1 MFQRYREHFDKLSYG
16 DLSDICVLEVEEKL
30 QPAKEEVVTLI
41 QETLANK
48 EFAYRGD
55 YTQFMKLVLVAL
67 TGDTTNFKLPRPGAL
82 SKARWMG
89 KTIYA
94 ISMFLLKNKIANEL
108 GRDAVIMTPRQVG
121 LIERFVRFVCLVY
134 AKWWIR
140 CPLPA
145 ECGLV
150 DLQLLRAIR
159 SFPDE
164 VIALAAEK
172 ALLGHLW
179 YLTQE
184 QVPRCLFSS

>member
-1 MFQRYREHFDKLSYG
+1 
-16 DLSDICVLEVEEKL
+16 
-30 QPAKEEVVTLI
+30 
-41 QETLANK
+41 
-48 EFAYRGD
+48 
-55 YTQFMKLVLVAL
+55 MKLVLIAL
-67 TGDTTNFKLPRPGAL
+67 TGDTTNFKLLRPGAL
-82 SKARWMG
+82 SQARRMG

-108 GRDAVIMTPRQVG
+108 GRDAVIMTPRQVV
-121 LIERFVRFVCLVY
+121 LIERFVRFVCLVH
-134 AKWWIR
+134 AKCWIR

-159 SFPDE
+159 SFPDQ

>member
-1 MFQRYREHFDKLSYG
+1 M
-16 DLSDICVLEVEEKL
+16 EVEEKL

-94 ISMFLLKNKIANEL
+94 ISMFLLKSKIANEL
-108 GRDAVIMTPRQVG
+108 GKDAVIMTPRQVV
-121 LIERFVRFVCLVY
+121 RFVRFVCLVY

-150 DLQLLRAIR
+150 DLELLRAIR

-164 VIALAAEK
+164 VIALAAER
-172 ALLGHLW
+172 AFLGHL
-179 YLTQE
+179 
-184 QVPRCLFSS
+184 

>member
-16 DLSDICVLEVEEKL
+16 DLSDISILDVEEKL
-30 QPAKEEVVTLI
+30 QPHKEEVVMLI

-48 EFAYRGD
+48 EFAYIGD

-82 SKARWMG
+82 SKARWMS
-89 KTIYA
+89 KSIYA
-94 ISMFLLKNKIANEL
+94 ISMFLLKDKIANEL
-108 GRDAVIMTPRQVG
+108 GRDTVIMTPRQVV
-121 LIERFVRFVCLVY
+121 LIERFVKFVCIVY

-145 ECGLV
+145 ECGLL
-150 DLQLLRAIR
+150 DLQLLREIR
-159 SFPDE
+159 SFPDD
-164 VIALAAEK
+164 VISTAAEK
-172 ALLGHLW
+172 ALLRHLW

-184 QVPRCLFSS
+184 QAPSCLFSS